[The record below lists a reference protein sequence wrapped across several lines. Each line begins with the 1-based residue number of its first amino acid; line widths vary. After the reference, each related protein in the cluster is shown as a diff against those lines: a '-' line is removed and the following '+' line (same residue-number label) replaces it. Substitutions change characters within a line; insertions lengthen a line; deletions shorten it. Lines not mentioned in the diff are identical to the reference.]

1 MRQKIS
7 GLLSLAFMIITCPL
21 ISAAQESNPATGGL
35 PGRWDLVV
43 QGTDAPYTSWL
54 EVTSDAAGRLNGRFV
69 GRFGSVRPIKELSFD
84 QGTLNFRLPRQFEA
98 RAADLVFTGKL
109 QNGRLSGTTIGEDGK
124 TLTWSGVPAPALPAR
139 QTLAF
144 GKPVQLFNG
153 RDLRGWQLRSSKN
166 PGCWS
171 VENGALTNSKGCV
184 DIVSE
189 AKFMDFRLKLE
200 FKMAEPAVNGGQ
212 RSNSGVYLR
221 GRYEV
226 QIQDDFGKPAESHG
240 AGGLYGFLTPTSNAI
255 RQAGEWQTYEITLIG
270 RQLTVVLNGK
280 TIIDRQE
287 IPGITGGAID
297 SAEGTPGPIMLQGDH
312 GKVWF
317 RNVVLTEVK

>member
-7 GLLSLAFMIITCPL
+7 GLFSLAFIIITSPL
-21 ISAAQESNPATGGL
+21 IAAAQGGNPVA
-35 PGRWDLVV
+35 GRWDLVV

-84 QGTLNFRLPRQFEA
+84 QGTLNFQLPRQFEA

-109 QNGRLSGTTIGEDGK
+109 ENGRLSGTTIGEDGK
-124 TLTWSGVPAPALPAR
+124 TLTWTGVPAPALPAR
-139 QTLAF
+139 QKLAF

-171 VENGALTNSKGCV
+171 VEDGALTNSKGCV

-200 FKMAEPAVNGGQ
+200 FRMAEPAVNGGQ

-317 RNVVLTEVK
+317 RNVVLTELK

>member
-7 GLLSLAFMIITCPL
+7 GLFSLAFIIITSPL
-21 ISAAQESNPATGGL
+21 IAAAQGGNPVA
-35 PGRWDLVV
+35 GRWDLVV

-84 QGTLNFRLPRQFEA
+84 QGTLNFQLPRQFEA

-109 QNGRLSGTTIGEDGK
+109 ENGRLSGTTIGEDGK
-124 TLTWSGVPAPALPAR
+124 TLTWTGVPAPALPAR
-139 QTLAF
+139 QKLAF

-171 VENGALTNSKGCV
+171 VEDGALTNSKGCV

-189 AKFMDFRLKLE
+189 AKFKDFRLKLE
-200 FKMAEPAVNGGQ
+200 FRMAEPAVNGGQ

-317 RNVVLTEVK
+317 RNVVLTELK

>member
-7 GLLSLAFMIITCPL
+7 GLFSLAFIIITSPL
-21 ISAAQESNPATGGL
+21 IAAAQGGNPVA
-35 PGRWDLVV
+35 GRWDLVV

-84 QGTLNFRLPRQFEA
+84 QGTLNFQLPRQFEA

-109 QNGRLSGTTIGEDGK
+109 ENGRLSGTTIGEDGK
-124 TLTWSGVPAPALPAR
+124 TLTWTGVPAPALPAR
-139 QTLAF
+139 QKLAF

-171 VENGALTNSKGCV
+171 VEDGALTNSKGCV

-200 FKMAEPAVNGGQ
+200 FRMAEPAVNGGQ